1 MVVEDAV
8 GLGWAAC
15 VDPLLYVSDIGLLTP
30 DMRRSGATNRRSPV
44 AGHHFTADGDRHV
57 TALPDVAITSSR
69 SGAPVPVN
77 VTVQSGSETT
87 ALRVPVPSL

>member
-1 MVVEDAV
+1 MNS
-8 GLGWAAC
+8 
-15 VDPLLYVSDIGLLTP
+15 LLYVSDIGAAHARHAAV
-30 DMRRSGATNRRSPV
+30 RRDESTVTSSLATTSPPTV
-44 AGHHFTADGDRHV
+44 IEHV

-87 ALRVPVPSL
+87 ALRVPVPSLFVVHMILFIEL